1 MASQLLQGAA
11 QFAKTL
17 RDLDPSKVRGLKLRI
32 LKRAAAPMATRMGEL
47 APWEP
52 GKPDLKDSIQM
63 QAIRSVDD
71 PEFGGKM
78 ALAED
83 DAAVAVGPSKDAFYG
98 YFVEYGTAPH
108 GNHPGTPAQPF
119 ARPAFDETV
128 DASIRLIQEDIW
140 AHLRDTATR
149 SGTGRGV

>member
-1 MASQLLQGAA
+1 MASQPLQGAA
-11 QFAKTL
+11 QFAKTM

-52 GKPDLKDSIQM
+52 GKPDLRDSIQV
-63 QAIRSVDD
+63 QSVRSVDD

-78 ALAED
+78 ALAEG

-98 YFVEYGTAPH
+98 FFQEFGVAPH
-108 GNHPGTPAQPF
+108 GKHPGHSAQPF

-128 DASIRLIQEDIW
+128 DAALRVIQDDIW

-149 SGTGRGV
+149 SGTGRGA